1 MKWSVVKWCPL
12 PRDGVVGWFKLAALP
27 LRSSA
32 GVWLPVEPSGVETAE
47 AHDPRRLFKEG
58 RWKEDILI
66 KAIKCDRVFR
76 RFLRKRYTGEG
87 RKAKKRRRKEETGKR
102 RKSNEILR
110 WRLCRQGFLLSL
122 LYPPERPTTYYFQ
135 SEYLP
140 LVVLVVLGLR
150 PFTFFRNFR
159 FYFLTYTFITVNHII
174 SICYCIDS

>member
-102 RKSNEILR
+102 RKSNEILQ
-110 WRLCRQGFLLSL
+110 WRLCRQGFLLSYCCIL
-122 LYPPERPTTYYFQ
+122 LNVLRSNTLYNPNILTTNFVTI
-135 SEYLP
+135 E
-140 LVVLVVLGLR
+140 
-150 PFTFFRNFR
+150 TFFCKA
-159 FYFLTYTFITVNHII
+159 
-174 SICYCIDS
+174 S